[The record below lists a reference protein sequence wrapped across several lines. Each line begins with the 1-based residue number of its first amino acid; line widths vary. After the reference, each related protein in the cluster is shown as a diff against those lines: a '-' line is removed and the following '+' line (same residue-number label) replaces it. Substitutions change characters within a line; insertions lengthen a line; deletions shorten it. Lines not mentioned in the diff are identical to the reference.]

1 MIIHNVMEDIVS
13 DEVNKLFD
21 EAEQKKEDWVTCTC
35 IQCRHDVMCYVLN
48 RIKPRYIKSGRGL
61 AHFLNFTKDERDQIA
76 TDITALTLDGM
87 RKVLSIR
94 RPHAA
99 ETEEAETEGPF
110 FNFPAITGKV
120 LNGNNFK
127 PMENVKVTL
136 KLDNQIVQ
144 QTDVLWDNPY
154 TVSDKTPGIYTFCPK
169 SIYAADAEKGG
180 IRKFLFLIIA
190 EKEGFDSTTFLFT
203 IEIKPEKEKK
213 SALDTSYF
221 YKTKDLFLFEKVE
234 EDTQF

>member
-1 MIIHNVMEDIVS
+1 
-13 DEVNKLFD
+13 
-21 EAEQKKEDWVTCTC
+21 
-35 IQCRHDVMCYVLN
+35 
-48 RIKPRYIKSGRGL
+48 
-61 AHFLNFTKDERDQIA
+61 
-76 TDITALTLDGM
+76 M

-169 SIYAADAEKGG
+169 SIYAADAEKGE

>member
-1 MIIHNVMEDIVS
+1 
-13 DEVNKLFD
+13 
-21 EAEQKKEDWVTCTC
+21 
-35 IQCRHDVMCYVLN
+35 
-48 RIKPRYIKSGRGL
+48 
-61 AHFLNFTKDERDQIA
+61 
-76 TDITALTLDGM
+76 
-87 RKVLSIR
+87 
-94 RPHAA
+94 
-99 ETEEAETEGPF
+99 
-110 FNFPAITGKV
+110 
-120 LNGNNFK
+120 
-127 PMENVKVTL
+127 MENVKVTL